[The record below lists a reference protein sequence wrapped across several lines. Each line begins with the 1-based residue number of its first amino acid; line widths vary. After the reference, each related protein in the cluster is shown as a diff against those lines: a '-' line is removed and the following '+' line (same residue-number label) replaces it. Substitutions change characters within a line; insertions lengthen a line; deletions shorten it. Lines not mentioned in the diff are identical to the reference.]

1 MSDIFLIK
9 KPWVTEKA
17 TDLNKSGK
25 YVFIVKPSAT
35 KNEVKKAVKEV
46 YRVDAVRVNVINRR
60 GKEKRFRS
68 VYSEKSGYKKAIV
81 TLRPGQKIDLGR

>member
-9 KPWVTEKA
+9 KPWVTEKV

-35 KNEVKKAVKEV
+35 KNEVKKAVKEI
-46 YRVDAVRVNVINRR
+46 YRVDAVNVNVINRR
-60 GKEKRFRS
+60 GKEKRFRN

>member
-17 TDLNKSGK
+17 TDWNKLGK

-35 KNEVKKAVKEV
+35 KNEVKKAVKEI
-46 YRVDAVRVNVINRR
+46 YRVDAVSVNVINHRAK
-60 GKEKRFRS
+60 GKRFRN

-81 TLRPGQKIDLGR
+81 TLKHGQKIDLGK

>member
-25 YVFIVKPSAT
+25 YVFMVKPSAT
-35 KNEVKKAVKEV
+35 KNEVKKAVKEA
-46 YRVDAVRVNVINRR
+46 YRVDAVSVNVINSR
-60 GKEKRFRS
+60 GKVKHFRN